1 MLWITYFKRRPFDR
15 LIGKTAACRHREASK
30 QIEASFPKTDPA
42 HGEIYDHVGNNSAYQ
57 ELGEL
62 SKPTVYETLGWQIIE
77 FLIVYTF

>member
-1 MLWITYFKRRPFDR
+1 MLWITFSKRTPFDR
-15 LIGKTAACRHREASK
+15 VIRNAAASRHRQASK
-30 QIEASFPKTDPA
+30 QNEAGFVKTVHPPGD
-42 HGEIYDHVGNNSAYQ
+42 IYDQVGENSAYQ